1 VYPEYNSG
9 ELFDYVDS
17 SRNFSNVLSY
27 QGFADKHLGFVSG
40 SRHYGDPYIKKWGA
54 YAGEAVTSNGKRGMA
69 KSYGEFGDKVHQH
82 LKRQTLQDVL
92 RFGRDTEPTTVYVN
106 TAALPEWVPSE
117 AAHLVLFSEDAREVA
132 EYLHEKGGAGGT
144 VSEIA
149 SETSVNE
156 RNARQKAEALA
167 ENKFVTKCDELPDA
181 AAYMW
186 DADE

>member
-1 VYPEYNSG
+1 
-9 ELFDYVDS
+9 
-17 SRNFSNVLSY
+17 LSY

-54 YAGEAVTSNGKRGMA
+54 YAGRAVTSNGKRGTER
-69 KSYGEFGDKVHQH
+69 SYGKFGDKVHQH

-117 AAHLVLFSEDAREVA
+117 VASLVLFGESTRAVA
-132 EYLHEKGGAGGT
+132 EYLQDRGSQGGT

-149 SETSVNE
+149 SATSVNE
-156 RNARQKAEALA
+156 RSARKKAEALA
-167 ENKFVTKCDELPDA
+167 EKGFVTKHDNHLNA
-181 AAYMW
+181 AAYVW
-186 DADE
+186 D